1 MEYKFELYLTDKEK
15 ELFKFY
21 GDDNA
26 EEFKIMI
33 KNCIDATIV
42 LTLNDFVKGSKGGEL
57 N

>member
-26 EEFKIMI
+26 EEFKTMLKKLYRCNNNCNI
-33 KNCIDATIV
+33 KWFC
-42 LTLNDFVKGSKGGEL
+42 K
-57 N
+57 

>member
-1 MEYKFELYLTDKEK
+1 MEYDFKLYLTDKEK

-26 EEFKIMI
+26 EEFKAML
-33 KNCIDATIV
+33 KNCIDASIV
-42 LTLNDFVKGSKGGEL
+42 LTLNGFVNDSKGGEL

>member
-21 GDDNA
+21 GDNNA
-26 EEFKIMI
+26 EEFKTML

-42 LTLNDFVKGSKGGEL
+42 LTLNGFVNDSKGGEL